1 MNFRFFFDILLL
13 FTSYSLSVYFKNG
26 SFAEIFQRF
35 SPLFFSYCAL
45 YLLCSLITKKYHLKT
60 KNSNRT
66 FLKNHLFCWGVST
79 LVLLSSIYIFQ
90 IDFPSRIVILGFLL
104 ILLIFNLL
112 WLIILISYK
121 HASIIF
127 NKEDIEHRQVIKSA
141 YKTSPELSRRADI
154 YTESNTDIL
163 DLIRDEHGQEVLDYI
178 KTHIDK
184 RSPDTEYLNSTSRFN
199 VLKIQYISKN
209 IVNLAPLNKIGKLN
223 KFIESVSVK
232 LEFSGY
238 FISCAITNG
247 TRKEQIL
254 KRYPMIINRIIY
266 FHHYIYHRVIPKL
279 PYVKRIYFYFN
290 RQINRSLSN
299 AEVLGRH
306 YSCGFE
312 YVDHKLIDNYTWYV
326 MKKTSY
332 PLLDF
337 NPTYGPLIRLKRIGK
352 NGKIIDVYKLRT
364 MHPYS
369 EFIQE
374 FVYDRHD
381 LDEGGKFKDDF
392 RITTLGKICRK
403 FWIDELPMIINL
415 LKGEMKLVGVRPLS
429 QQYFNLYPEEIQQLR
444 IKFKPGLLPPYY
456 ADLPKSIDEIVA
468 SEKKY
473 LERYQKHHFTTDFIY
488 FFKILKN
495 ILFKKARSK

>member
-13 FTSYSLSVYFKNG
+13 FAAYSLSVYFKDG
-26 SFAEIFQRF
+26 SFSEVFQKF
-35 SPLFFSYCAL
+35 FPLFISFSFL
-45 YLLCSLITKKYHLKT
+45 YLLISLVTRKYHLKI
-60 KNSNRT
+60 KSSNIS
-66 FLKNHLFCWGVST
+66 FLKKHLFCWGVST
-79 LVLLSSIYIFQ
+79 LILLSSIYIFQ
-90 IDFPSRIVILGFLL
+90 IDFPSRIVILGFLI
-104 ILLIFNLL
+104 ILLILNFL
-112 WLIILISYK
+112 WLIFLMSYK
-121 HASIIF
+121 YANIILS
-127 NKEDIEHRQVIKSA
+127 KEDIEHIKLIKSA
-141 YKTSPELSRRADI
+141 YKSSPELARRADV
-154 YTESNTDIL
+154 YPESNSDIL
-163 DLIRDEHGQEVLDYI
+163 DLIREENGQEVLDFI

-209 IVNLAPLNKIGKLN
+209 IVNLAPFNKIGKLN

-254 KRYPMIINRIIY
+254 KQYPLLINYIVY
-266 FHHYIYHRVIPKL
+266 FHYFIYNRVFPKL
-279 PYVKRIYFYFN
+279 PYIKRIYFHFN
-290 RQINRSLSN
+290 KEINRSLSN

-312 YVDHKLIDNYTWYV
+312 YIDHKLIDNYTWYV

-374 FVYDRHD
+374 FVYDRND
-381 LDEGGKFKDDF
+381 LDEGGKFKNDF

-403 FWIDELPMIINL
+403 FWIDELPMFVNI
-415 LKGEMKLVGVRPLS
+415 LKREMKLVGVRPLS

-444 IKFKPGLLPPYY
+444 TKFRPGLLPPFY
-456 ADLPKSIDEIVA
+456 ADMPKSFDEIVA

-473 LERYQKHHFTTDFIY
+473 LERYQRHPFTTDFVY
-488 FFKILKN
+488 FFIIVKN

>member
-1 MNFRFFFDILLL
+1 MNIRFFFDILLL
-13 FTSYSLSVYFKNG
+13 FASYSLSVYFKNG

-35 SPLFFSYCAL
+35 SPLFFSYCVL
-45 YLLCSLITKKYHLKT
+45 YLLISLVTKKYHIKT
-60 KNSNRT
+60 KESNRI
-66 FLKNHLFCWGVST
+66 FLKKHLFCWGAST
-79 LVLLSSIYIFQ
+79 LIFLSSIYIFQ

-104 ILLIFNLL
+104 ILLIFNFL

-121 HASIIF
+121 RASLIF
-127 NKEDIEHRQVIKSA
+127 SKEDIEHQQVIKSA
-141 YKTSPELSRRADI
+141 YKTSPELARRAEI
-154 YTESNTDIL
+154 HPEANSDIL
-163 DLIRDEHGQEVLDYI
+163 NLIREEHGQEVLDFI

-184 RSPDTEYLNSTSRFN
+184 RSPDTEYLNSTTRFN

-238 FISCAITNG
+238 FISCAITNS

-254 KRYPMIINRIIY
+254 KRYPLIINHIVY
-266 FHHYIYHRVIPKL
+266 LHYYLYHRVIPKL
-279 PYVKRIYFYFN
+279 HYLKRFYFLFN
-290 RQINRSLSN
+290 RHINRSLSN

-312 YVDHKLIDNYTWYV
+312 YVDHKLIGNYTWYV

-332 PLLDF
+332 PLMVF
-337 NPTYGPLIRLKRIGK
+337 NPTYGPLIRLKRVGK

-374 FVYDRHD
+374 FVYDRYD

-403 FWIDELPMIINL
+403 FWIDELPMFINL

-429 QQYFNLYPEEIQQLR
+429 RQYYSLYPEEIQQLR

-456 ADLPKSIDEIVA
+456 ADLPKSFDEIVA

-473 LERYQKHHFTTDFIY
+473 LERYQKNHFSTDFIY
-488 FFKILKN
+488 FILILKN
-495 ILFKKARSK
+495 IFFKKARSK